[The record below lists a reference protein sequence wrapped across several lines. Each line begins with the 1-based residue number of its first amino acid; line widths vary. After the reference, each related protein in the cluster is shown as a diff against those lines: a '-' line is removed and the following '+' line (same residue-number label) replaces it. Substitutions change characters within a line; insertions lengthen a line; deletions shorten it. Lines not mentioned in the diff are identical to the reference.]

1 MHACLSVCE
10 NVNVLNSVCCILV
23 KGDFSEGLMHGSGRY
38 VWVDGV
44 VYEVR
49 PNVFMFVLNSECFHV
64 CKTECFQ
71 D

>member
-1 MHACLSVCE
+1 
-10 NVNVLNSVCCILV
+10 LV